1 MGNTQTNLRPSTF
14 DLQLRLIRRALRR
27 LVQSVRYRRSFDG
40 IPVLFANSFPKS
52 GTHLLTQVL
61 QGFPRF
67 TPTVDSGLPAIV
79 TFQGDTGRPRSSV
92 EIIHDLQRLLPGD
105 IAYGHLHAL
114 PQAVEFLSRPGIA

>member
-61 QGFPRF
+61 QGFPAIG
-67 TPTVDSGLPAIV
+67 PAVDSGLPAIV
-79 TFQGDTGRPRSSV
+79 TFRPDTGQQRPV
-92 EIIHDLQRLLPGD
+92 ENILHDLQ
-105 IAYGHLHAL
+105 
-114 PQAVEFLSRPGIA
+114 